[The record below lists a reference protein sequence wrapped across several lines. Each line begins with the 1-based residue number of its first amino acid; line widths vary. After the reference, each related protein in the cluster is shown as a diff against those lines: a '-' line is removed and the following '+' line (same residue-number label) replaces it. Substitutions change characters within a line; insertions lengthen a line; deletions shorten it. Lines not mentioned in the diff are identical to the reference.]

1 MGRTRGHLLH
11 LLTSGA
17 FILLGRGS
25 PKAKDSSTWKHK
37 RLTGYLPPSLCK
49 ADTPET
55 PQPAVID
62 TNVQSGLGSWAG
74 WRKDPDKSCG
84 ASAGKRQLPR
94 AADPLLLLFT
104 PTAPLW
110 AGGLRGYPQSPSSEQ
125 PY

>member
-1 MGRTRGHLLH
+1 MGVGWTRVHLLH

-17 FILLGRGS
+17 CIFLGCGS

-55 PQPAVID
+55 PQSAVID
-62 TNVQSGLGSWAG
+62 PNVQSGLGSWAG
-74 WRKDPDKSCG
+74 WRKDLDKSCG
-84 ASAGKRQLPR
+84 AGAGKCQLPG

-104 PTAPLW
+104 PLPH
-110 AGGLRGYPQSPSSEQ
+110 SEQ
-125 PY
+125 GA